1 MPLPAYKRKGA
12 LRRALLDAT
21 AFLLNGLSAT
31 VTLTKAGAPTN
42 GTNGTGAGVAL
53 PGQLLQDTTNG
64 LLYQNTGTQASPTWT
79 PRFAPA
85 GDAQTVTTGITAST
99 TQTLAGATA
108 LTSKLNFVATSANS
122 GDAIS
127 LPALVPGQSVTVFND
142 GANPIKVFPAAANVA
157 IDGGSAGAAVTLTN
171 AKRATFFCKS
181 ATAITSAQLGVA
193 SA

>member
-1 MPLPAYKRKGA
+1 MALPAYKRKGA
-12 LRRALLDAT
+12 IRRALLDAT
-21 AFLLNGLSAT
+21 AFFLNGLSAT

-42 GTNGTGAGVAL
+42 GTNGTGAGTAL
-53 PGQLLQDTTNG
+53 PGQLLQDTTG
-64 LLYQNTGTQASPTWT
+64 GVVYQNTGTQASPAWT
-79 PRFAPA
+79 PRFSPV
-85 GDAQTVTTGITAST
+85 GDAQSVTTGITAST

-108 LTSKLNFVATSANS
+108 LTTKLNFVATAANS
-122 GDAIS
+122 GDAVS

-181 ATAITSAQLGVA
+181 ATAITSAQLGVV